1 MASAPRVDGLAEFL
15 QFAFS
20 GLTVGAIYA
29 LVALG
34 FTLIFNSSDVVN
46 FAQGEF
52 VMLGGMVTVFRR
64 SSRRAVAARGAASDP
79 RGGRCRIAAASLG
92 HRAGARRVSRSR

>member
-1 MASAPRVDGLAEFL
+1 MPEIMQFL
-15 QFAFS
+15 FS

-34 FTLIFNSSDVVN
+34 FTIIYNASDVVN

-52 VMLGGMVTVFRR
+52 VMIGGMATFFLFAAGVPLWVGGAPGDPGRGR
-64 SSRRAVAARGAASDP
+64 RRASRCTSSPSSLRAEP
-79 RGGRCRIAAASLG
+79 RW
-92 HRAGARRVSRSR
+92 SR

>member
-1 MASAPRVDGLAEFL
+1 MGGQWTQFLA
-15 QFAFS
+15 S

-34 FTLIFNSSDVVN
+34 FSIIFNASRVIN

-52 VMLGGMVTVFRR
+52 VMIGGMSAVSLVATGMPLPAAIAGAVADRRRRRACCSR
-64 SSRRAVAARGAASDP
+64 SSRSRGRGAP
-79 RGGRCRIAAASLG
+79 TW
-92 HRAGARRVSRSR
+92 RR

>member
-1 MASAPRVDGLAEFL
+1 MAEFL

-52 VMLGGMVTVFRR
+52 VMLGGMVTVFTAAAGVPLPLADCRSR
-64 SSRRAVAARGAASDP
+64 SDCCCTALQSSRHGLR
-79 RGGRCRIAAASLG
+79 
-92 HRAGARRVSRSR
+92 HR